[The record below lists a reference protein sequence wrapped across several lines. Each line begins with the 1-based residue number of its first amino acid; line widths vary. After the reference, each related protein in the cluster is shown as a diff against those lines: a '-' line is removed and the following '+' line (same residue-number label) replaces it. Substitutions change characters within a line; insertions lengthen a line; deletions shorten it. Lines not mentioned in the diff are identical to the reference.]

1 MNKRGEC
8 FNPKGEKIYGSVSSL
23 GYLSSAV
30 RINKK
35 HTRFRFHRFM
45 GYLKFGEEIYKSGI
59 QVRHLDGNPLN
70 NSWDNIDIGT
80 QSENMHDIP
89 KERRLQSALKAT
101 QKVKRYSDEDVIKM
115 KELHDKG
122 ATYTDIMKSFNISSK
137 GTLSFILNKRY
148 CLRH

>member
-1 MNKRGEC
+1 
-8 FNPKGEKIYGSVSSL
+8 
-23 GYLSSAV
+23 
-30 RINKK
+30 
-35 HTRFRFHRFM
+35 
-45 GYLKFGEEIYKSGI
+45 
-59 QVRHLDGNPLN
+59 
-70 NSWDNIDIGT
+70 
-80 QSENMHDIP
+80 MHDIP